1 MTSITITASDD
12 DYQKKYY
19 KKYFDMFHNFILKNI
34 HYFYL
39 KIIIFKNLHILYLFR
54 KYTYF
59 KKVQLS
65 GEKNLQAILLFLS
78 FKKQAIT

>member
-12 DYQKKYY
+12 DYQKNIIKNIS
-19 KKYFDMFHNFILKNI
+19 MFHNFILKNI